1 MQLSFSNASPAPDL
15 DTPEERRALIA
26 LSLVSGV
33 GPERLRALIAA
44 FETPTAVMSASL
56 TALKRVNGIGT
67 QTAQAVRA
75 FDDYATV
82 DGQLERADELG
93 ATLITPWASDF
104 PERLRQIY
112 DPPVFLWMRGDLATA
127 DARAIAIVGTRRC
140 TDYGRIQANHFARE
154 LVQHGF
160 TIVSGLAYGVDAAA
174 HQGALDA
181 GGRTLAVL
189 GSGVG
194 RIYPQKHT
202 RLAERAA
209 ANGAVLSEHTLDA
222 EPDASN
228 FPERNRIVSGLT
240 LGTLVVESHEKG
252 GALIT
257 ARMAVEQNRE
267 VFALPGAVGKSSS
280 VGTNHLIQRGHAKL
294 VLEVEDILE
303 ELPVAA
309 HPPSVSES
317 SAETDDTAPSA
328 PSRPDPAESLDGDA
342 RVLYEALS
350 TTPVHIDRL
359 CVETGIAPSAALTA
373 LLELEFSGLV
383 RQLAGKQ
390 FCRT

>member
-1 MQLSFSNASPAPDL
+1 MQLSFSNAAASPDL
-15 DTPEERRALIA
+15 DTPEQRRALIA

-33 GPERLRALIAA
+33 GPGRLRALIAA
-44 FETPTAVMSASL
+44 FETPTAVMNAS
-56 TALKRVNGIGT
+56 TAALKRVTGIGT
-67 QTAQAVRA
+67 QTAQAIRA

-82 DGQLERADELG
+82 DAQLERADELG
-93 ATLITPWASDF
+93 ATLITPWSTAF
-104 PERLRQIY
+104 PVRLRQIY
-112 DPPVFLWMRGDLATA
+112 DPPAFLWMRGDLNPA
-127 DARAIAIVGTRRC
+127 DTRAIAIVGTRRC
-140 TDYGRIQANHFARE
+140 TDYGRIQANRFARE
-154 LVQHGF
+154 LVRHGF

-174 HQGALDA
+174 HRGALDA

-209 ANGAVLSEHTLDA
+209 ANGAVLSEYALDA

-240 LGTLVVESHEKG
+240 LGTIVVESHEKG

-267 VFALPGAVGKSSS
+267 VFALPGAVGKPSS

-294 VLEVEDILE
+294 VLTVEDVLE
-303 ELPVAA
+303 ELPVAP
-309 HPPSVSES
+309 HPPAAPPS
-317 SAETDDTAPSA
+317 SDDEDVAAPQPA
-328 PSRPDPAESLDGDA
+328 RPDPAESLDGDA

-350 TTPVHIDRL
+350 TTPIHIDRL